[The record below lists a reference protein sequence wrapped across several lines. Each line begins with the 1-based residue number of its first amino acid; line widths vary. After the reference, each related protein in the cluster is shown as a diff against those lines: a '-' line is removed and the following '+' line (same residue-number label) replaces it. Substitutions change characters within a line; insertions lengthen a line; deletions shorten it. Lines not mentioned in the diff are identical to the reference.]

1 MRKRNT
7 EETLADLYL
16 YLASKGLV
24 PLPPK
29 LPERRPRRRRYREGE
44 LMTPAQSARFLKV
57 SVKTLANWRVKGCGP
72 SFKKIGG
79 SVVYDFTELK
89 SFVTG
94 RSRSSTSDKG
104 AA

>member
-29 LPERRPRRRRYREGE
+29 LPERRPKRRRYREGE
-44 LMTPAQSARFLKV
+44 LVTPAQTARFLKV
-57 SVKTLANWRVKGCGP
+57 SVKTLANWRVKGDGP
-72 SFKKIGG
+72 VFKKIGS
-79 SVVYDFTELK
+79 SVVYDFADLK
-89 SFVTG
+89 SFVAT
-94 RSRSSTSDKG
+94 RSRASTSAG
-104 AA
+104 RA